1 MNLSW
6 FRIPKDIVFGQGTL
20 EYLSQLAGKRA
31 TIVTGGSSMRRLGFL
46 DTAKRHLEAGGMEVS
61 IVDGVEPNPS
71 VQTVRRGAEEM
82 LAFGP
87 DLIVALGGGS
97 ALDAAK
103 IMWVFYEYPDLTFE
117 QIIPVGTIPPLRK
130 KARFVAIPSTSGT
143 ASEITAF
150 SVITDTEKE
159 IKYPIVSYEITPDV
173 AILDPVVAAAMPPH
187 VTAHTGMDV
196 LTHAVEAYVSNAAT
210 SYTDPLAMEAIK
222 LTVAYLPRAY
232 ADGSDMEA
240 REAMHNASTL
250 AGMAFTNASLGCVH
264 SMAHKIGGKFHITH
278 GLANAI
284 LLPYVIEFNRSVTPK
299 FKEIEQALGVT
310 DLPTTIREMNANVGI
325 GRSLAEN
332 GEVEI
337 PLEEFR
343 AALDD
348 MSQHACEDPCT
359 LTNPREGGCQD
370 LADIYEAAY
379 SGQTPA
385 GL

>member
-1 MNLSW
+1 MNMSW
-6 FRIPKDIVFGQGTL
+6 FRVPKDIVFGQGTL
-20 EYLSQLAGKRA
+20 EYLKELTGSRA
-31 TIVTGGSSMRRLGFL
+31 TIVTGGSSMRRLGYL
-46 DTAKRHLEAGGMEVS
+46 DTTRKHLEAGGMEVS

-71 VQTVRRGAEEM
+71 VETVRRGAQEM
-82 LAFGP
+82 LEFKP
-87 DLIVALGGGS
+87 DVIVALGGGS

-103 IMWVFYEYPDLTFE
+103 VMWVFYEYPDLTFE
-117 QIIPVGTIPPLRK
+117 DIIPVGSIPTLRK

-159 IKYPIVSYEITPDV
+159 IKYPIVSYEITPDI
-173 AILDPVVAAAMPPH
+173 AILDPEVAAGMPPH

-196 LTHAVEAYVSNAAT
+196 LTHAVEAYVSKAAT

-222 LTVAYLPRAY
+222 LTVAYITRAY
-232 ADGSDMEA
+232 DNGQDMEA

-284 LLPYVIEFNRSVTPK
+284 LLPFVIEFNREATPK
-299 FKEIEQALGVT
+299 FAEIERALGVP
-310 DLPTTIREMNANVGI
+310 DLAATIRDLNTRVGI
-325 GRSLAEN
+325 GASLKEN
-332 GEVEI
+332 GEVDI
-337 PLEEFR
+337 APDQFQ
-343 AALDD
+343 AALKD

-359 LTNPREGGCQD
+359 LTNPREGGCED
-370 LADIYEAAY
+370 LQEIYEAAY
-379 SGQTPA
+379 A
-385 GL
+385 GLSPE

>member
-6 FRIPKDIVFGQGTL
+6 FRVPKDIVFGQGTL
-20 EYLSQLAGKRA
+20 EYLSKLTGHRA

-46 DTAKRHLEAGGMEVS
+46 DEAKRQLEAGGMEVS

-117 QIIPVGTIPPLRK
+117 EIIPIGTIPTLRK

-173 AILDPVVAAAMPPH
+173 AILDPVIAAAMPPH

-196 LTHAVEAYVSNAAT
+196 LTHAVEAYVSRAAT

-222 LTVAYLPRAY
+222 LTVRYLPRAY

-284 LLPYVIEFNRSVTPK
+284 LLPFVIEFNRAATPK
-299 FKEIEQALGVT
+299 FSEIEAALGVS
-310 DLPTTIREMNANVGI
+310 DLPTTIRELNASVGI

-337 PLEEFR
+337 PLAAFR
-343 AALDD
+343 EALAD
-348 MSQHACEDPCT
+348 MSKHACEDPCT
-359 LTNPREGGCQD
+359 LTNPREGGCED
-370 LADIYEAAY
+370 LAEIYEAAY
-379 SGQTPA
+379 AGETPA
-385 GL
+385 GV